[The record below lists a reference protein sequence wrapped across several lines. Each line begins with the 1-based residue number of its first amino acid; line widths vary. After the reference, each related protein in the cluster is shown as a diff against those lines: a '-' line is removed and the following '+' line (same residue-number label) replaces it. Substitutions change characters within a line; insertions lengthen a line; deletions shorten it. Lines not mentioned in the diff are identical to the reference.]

1 MNAVVIYESMFG
13 GTRQVGVAIARG
25 LEATGLPSSLVAA
38 SDAPVDLSSYRLVV
52 VGAPTHAHS
61 MPRASSRRQA
71 AEWAQNPDKGLTLE
85 SGTENEGVREWLKR
99 LPTDIPRSNTA
110 YATFSTRV
118 DMARILSGDASVAI
132 EKRLHGAGRPVLAH
146 ADFLVDHDSVLV
158 DGELDRA
165 QAWAASVANMLTPLM
180 FEPDR

>member
-13 GTRQVGVAIARG
+13 GTRQVGEAIAQG
-25 LEATGLPSSLVAA
+25 LEGMGFTTSVVAA
-38 SDAPVDLSSYRLVV
+38 SDAPVDLTAYRLVV

-85 SGTENEGVREWLKR
+85 PGAGNEGVREWLKR
-99 LPTDIPRSNTA
+99 LPAGIPSGNTA

-118 DMARILSGDASVAI
+118 DMAKILSGDASVAI
-132 EKRLHGAGRPVLAH
+132 EKRLHDAGRPVLAH
-146 ADFLVDHDSVLV
+146 ADFLVDHDSALI

-165 QAWAASVANMLTPLM
+165 RAWAGSVANMLAPLM
-180 FEPDR
+180 FASDE